1 VSLAPGTKLGRY
13 EIRSKIGEGGMGEV
27 YRAYDEAM
35 HRDVAI
41 KVLPAALTNDKDRLA
56 RFEQEAQT
64 AGSLNHPNILVIH
77 HIETH
82 DGAPYIV
89 SELLDGETLRDR
101 MGGVALAQ
109 RKGIDYALQVAQ
121 GLAAAHEKGI
131 IHRDLK
137 PENIFVTKDGRVK
150 ILDFGLAKLAGTD
163 GSHTQTEVPTRR
175 VNTDPGMVMGTI
187 GYMSPEQLRGQ
198 AADHRSDIFSF
209 GAILYEMLSGRRAF
223 RGESTADTISAILR
237 EEPPD
242 LSSTNRNIN
251 PALER
256 VVNHCLEK
264 NPEERFNSARDLAF
278 ALEAASGPSTTSSD
292 TATILTK
299 LPPTKADRRAIL
311 PWAIAAALLI
321 TSAALALLYFW
332 PRPTDKRAIS
342 FAIEIPDKASDIGD
356 MAVSPDGR
364 LIVFEASIDGKAVLF
379 LRSLE
384 SIDLKR
390 LPGTEDAYLPFW
402 SPDSHYIGFFA
413 DNKLKK
419 IDVNGSSTQT
429 ICDSGGSSGGT
440 WNSEGVILF
449 SSQGQPLR
457 RVAAAGGAPT
467 VALPLEPKAIQHDY
481 PLFLPDGNH
490 FLYCSWDGNPSSTDF
505 YVGALDGTRREL
517 FTVNSNVSYTA
528 PGYLLFAR
536 DNTLMAQAFDASKLA
551 LSGDPFPVLEH
562 VAFDGGSSFSYFSV
576 AASGTIVFRKSTDN
590 ARQLIWIDRSGK
602 QIAAAGPPGSYN
614 DIMLSPDGERAAM
627 QKIDGANSD
636 IWIMDL
642 VRGVPLRFTFAE
654 TSEDNP
660 SWSPDGKYLIY
671 TSTNA
676 ANHTTFFRKN
686 ASGGGNEEKIYE
698 TDAAT
703 DDGTEWSSDGKNV
716 LLEQG
721 TPNTLQDIWVLPL
734 DGSGSA
740 HALLNSQFSEYHPRF
755 SPDGRWFAYVSNES
769 GRAEVYVQTFPLSGG
784 KWQVSTA
791 GGAQPHWRRD
801 GKELYFIAPDRKLMA
816 VDVKLGQTF
825 EMGTPK
831 PLFQT
836 QVSSFGSPNRY
847 DVSADGQKFLVNSTV
862 QDTSHAPLVVILNWA
877 PGIKK

>member
-1 VSLAPGTKLGRY
+1 MVLTASTKLGRY

-35 HRDVAI
+35 HREVAI
-41 KVLPAALTNDKDRLA
+41 KVLPAALTTDKDRLA

-109 RKGIDYALQVAQ
+109 RKAIDYALQIAQ

-137 PENIFVTKDGRVK
+137 PENVFITKDGRVK

-198 AADHRSDIFSF
+198 LADHRSDIFSF

-223 RGESTADTISAILR
+223 RGDSTADTISAILR

-278 ALEAASGPSTTSSD
+278 ALEAASGPSTTSAD

-299 LPPTKADRRAIL
+299 LAPTKTDRHAIL
-311 PWAIAAALLI
+311 PWAIATLLLI
-321 TSAALALLYFW
+321 ACVAFALLYFW
-332 PRPTDKRAIS
+332 PRATDKRAIS
-342 FAIEIPDKASDIGD
+342 FAIEIPDKATDMGD
-356 MAVSPDGR
+356 VSISPDGQ
-364 LIVFEASIDGKAVLF
+364 LIVFEASVDGKNSLY
-379 LRSLE
+379 LRSLDSVE
-384 SIDLKR
+384 LKH
-390 LPGTEDAYLPFW
+390 LPGTDGGYLPFW
-402 SPDSHYIGFFA
+402 SPDNRYIGFFA
-413 DNKLKK
+413 EGKLKK
-419 IDVNGSSTQT
+419 IDVNGGSTQT
-429 ICDSGGSSGGT
+429 ICDSGNSSGGT

-467 VALPLEPKAIQHDY
+467 AALTLEPKAIQHDY
-481 PLFLPDGNH
+481 PLFLPDGRH
-490 FLYCSWDGNPSSTDF
+490 FLYASWDGNPATVDI
-505 YVGALDGTRREL
+505 YIGALDGTHRLL
-517 FTVNSNVSYTA
+517 FAVDSNVGYAAS
-528 PGYLLFAR
+528 GYLLFAR
-536 DNTLMAQAFDASKLA
+536 DNTLMAQAFDAAKLA
-551 LSGDPFPVLEH
+551 LSGEPFPVLEH
-562 VAFDGGSSFSYFSV
+562 MAFDGGSSFAYFSI
-576 AASGTIVFRKSTDN
+576 AENGTIVFRKSGDN
-590 ARQLIWIDRSGK
+590 SRQLMWVDRSGK
-602 QIAAAGPPGSYN
+602 QIGPAGPPGAYN
-614 DIMLSPDGERAAM
+614 DIMLSPDQTKAAI

-636 IWIMDL
+636 VWIMDL
-642 VRGVPLRFTFAE
+642 VRGVPTRFTFTE
-654 TSEDNP
+654 SSEDNP
-660 SWSPDGKYLIY
+660 SWSPDGKNLIY

-676 ANHTTFFRKN
+676 SNHTTFFRKN
-686 ASGGGNEEKIYE
+686 SSGGGNEEKIYE
-698 TDAAT
+698 SDAAV
-703 DDGTEWSSDGKNV
+703 DDGTDWSGDGKN
-716 LLEQG
+716 LLWEQG
-721 TPNTLQDIWVLPL
+721 GANTLQDIWVLPL
-734 DGSGSA
+734 DGNGSA

-755 SPDGRWFAYVSNES
+755 SPDSHWFAYVSNES
-769 GRAEVYVQTFPLSGG
+769 GRSEIYVQTFPLSGG
-784 KWQVSTA
+784 KWQVSTG
-791 GGAQPHWRRD
+791 GGAQPRWRRD
-801 GKELYFIAPDRKLMA
+801 GKELYFIAPDRKVMA

-847 DVSADGQKFLVNSTV
+847 DVSADGQKFLVNSSV
-862 QDTSHAPLVVILNWA
+862 QETSVAPLRVIVNWA
-877 PGIKK
+877 AGLKK